1 PGGYVWDNQNWNK
14 EEFDEYQI
22 WMMNEAKKRGVD
34 TFLSTAWSPPAW
46 MKQNGSVIDNG
57 KGENKLRKDMY
68 QEYADYL
75 ASYVEGY
82 KKHFNIDITH
92 ISPANEPDL
101 SLGYSSSLWTP
112 EELNEFVRDYMGPT
126 FEQRDISAEILLGE
140 AVGFNEEYVLPA
152 LNDPQTNK
160 YLDVIGA
167 HAYSGLQEGETT
179 PNPDAFEKSNELG
192 KTIWQTEYMNQGDS
206 KQTYENNTIT
216 DGLKHANLMGN
227 MFDMTNLNAFLWW
240 WPAANNGADG
250 SDLIRLVNDG
260 GDQSIEP
267 TENGLFRVFKR
278 FYTFGNYSRFIQPGY
293 TMIEADKNPNDDVMV
308 TAYKDPETDNFT
320 IVAVNNSEEDQTITF
335 DLDNFPK
342 DVNTIIPN
350 RTSSSENLKKLD
362 PISVKNNKFSMELR
376 GKSVT
381 SFIPEEFELP
391 ALPDMKD

>member
-1 PGGYVWDNQNWNK
+1 
-14 EEFDEYQI
+14 
-22 WMMNEAKKRGVD
+22 
-34 TFLSTAWSPPAW
+34 
-46 MKQNGSVIDNG
+46 
-57 KGENKLRKDMY
+57 
-68 QEYADYL
+68 
-75 ASYVEGY
+75 
-82 KKHFNIDITH
+82 
-92 ISPANEPDL
+92 
-101 SLGYSSSLWTP
+101 
-112 EELNEFVRDYMGPT
+112 
-126 FEQRDISAEILLGE
+126 
-140 AVGFNEEYVLPA
+140 
-152 LNDPQTNK
+152 
-160 YLDVIGA
+160 
-167 HAYSGLQEGETT
+167 YSGLQEGETT

-216 DGLKHANLMGN
+216 DGLKHANLMGS
-227 MFDMTNLNAFLWW
+227 MLDMTNLNAFLWW
-240 WPAANNGADG
+240 GPAANNGADG

-391 ALPDMKD
+391 ALPDMKDVFSTYLASENDEQSPRLQVDENRNGDEMITNVRNGSYIKYSNVNFADGSASGQADKRGVLSMKA